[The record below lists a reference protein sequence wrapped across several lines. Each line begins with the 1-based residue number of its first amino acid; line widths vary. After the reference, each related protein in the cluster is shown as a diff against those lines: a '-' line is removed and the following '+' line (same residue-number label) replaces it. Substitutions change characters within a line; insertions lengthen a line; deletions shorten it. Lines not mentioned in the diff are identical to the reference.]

1 MLLLSTEYILK
12 PSGTGEGGIGGVGG
26 VGPGGLTGSTF
37 PNVTARIT
45 INKMIANMTP
55 PMMYFFL
62 LLF

>member
-1 MLLLSTEYILK
+1 M
-12 PSGTGEGGIGGVGG
+12 GEGGD
-26 VGPGGLTGSTF
+26 GPGGLTGSTFF

>member
-12 PSGTGEGGIGGVGG
+12 PSGTGEGGIGG